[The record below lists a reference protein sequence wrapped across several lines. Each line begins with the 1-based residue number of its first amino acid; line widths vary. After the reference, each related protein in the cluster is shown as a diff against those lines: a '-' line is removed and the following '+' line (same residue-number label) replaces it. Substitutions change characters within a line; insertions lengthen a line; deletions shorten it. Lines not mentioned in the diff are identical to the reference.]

1 MCTIESVFT
10 ETESESGSESES
22 KTESESETD
31 SESES
36 ESESG
41 SRRISRVESEQ
52 YFSSKIL
59 KYKSID

>member
-10 ETESESGSESES
+10 ESEIETETESET
-22 KTESESETD
+22 KTESG
-31 SESES
+31 SES

-41 SRRISRVESEQ
+41 SRRISGVEFEQ